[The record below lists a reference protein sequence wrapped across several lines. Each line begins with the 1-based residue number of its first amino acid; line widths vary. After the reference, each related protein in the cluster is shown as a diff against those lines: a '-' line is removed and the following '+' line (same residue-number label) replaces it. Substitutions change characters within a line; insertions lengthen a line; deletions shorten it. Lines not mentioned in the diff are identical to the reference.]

1 MQSHKFAVVTGASS
15 GIGRSA
21 ALELARAG
29 YKVCL
34 AARDLEKLRSVA
46 AEISAGGGEAY
57 PVQCDV
63 SDSRQ
68 VDMLTEQVG
77 NLTTS
82 VDVLFNNAGSGLALP
97 LEETTDAIWEKT
109 IGSILSGTFYCT
121 RLLLPLLKQSAGAL
135 IINNASVA
143 AHRGFPNFAAY
154 AAAKGGVLAFSRALR
169 EELRPRNIRVT
180 VLSAGATDTPFW
192 DEVEGEWDRSRMM
205 TCDTIGQ
212 LVRQIAEFPDCAQLE
227 EIRVMPTG
235 GAL

>member
-1 MQSHKFAVVTGASS
+1 MQSNKFAVVTGASS

-21 ALELARAG
+21 ALELAQAG
-29 YKVCL
+29 YRMCL
-34 AARDLEKLRSVA
+34 ASRDLEKLRQVA
-46 AEISAGGGEAY
+46 SEITSSGGEAY

-68 VDMLTEQVG
+68 VDLLAEQVG
-77 NLTTS
+77 HLTPHI
-82 VDVLFNNAGSGLALP
+82 DLLFNNAGSGLALP
-97 LEETTDAIWEKT
+97 LEETTDIVWEKT
-109 IGSILSGTFYCT
+109 IGSVLGGTFYCT
-121 RLLLPLLKQSAGAL
+121 RQFLPLLKKSPSAL

-169 EELRPRNIRVT
+169 EELRSHSIRVT
-180 VLSAGATDTPFW
+180 ILSAGATDTPFW
-192 DEVEGEWDRSRMM
+192 DGVEGEWDRSRMM
-205 TCDTIGQ
+205 TCETIGQ
-212 LVRQIAEFPDCAQLE
+212 LIRHIAEFPDCAQLE